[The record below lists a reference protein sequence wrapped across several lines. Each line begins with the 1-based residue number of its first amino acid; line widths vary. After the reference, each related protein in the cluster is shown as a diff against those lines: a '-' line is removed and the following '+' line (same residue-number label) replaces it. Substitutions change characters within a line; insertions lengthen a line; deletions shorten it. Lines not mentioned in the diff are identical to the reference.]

1 MKELFLN
8 YFLEFP
14 LEEVCVLLLQR
25 ERWGQLYV
33 CSFAMCIPWLTLS
46 WNTGHVPELFRKHY
60 VKFNIYRVLTRCE

>member
-46 WNTGHVPELFRKHY
+46 WNTGHVPELFRKH
-60 VKFNIYRVLTRCE
+60 